1 MLDIENIVP
10 TGESKDSR
18 GEVRRLAARD
28 LIALS
33 GALLLETSVV
43 GVALTDTGKVE
54 A

>member
-10 TGESKDSR
+10 TGENKHGR
-18 GEVRRLAARD
+18 GKARRLEASA